1 MRCHQGEPV
10 CIGPSLFKNVGPD
23 RGNRVNAQCYVDQVL
38 IIFSLIS
45 PSTEIHFQQDNIR
58 THSARRA
65 ALFFSTKQH
74 QDDALACPQ
83 PGSEPDRTLWGRV
96 QEVGQAGRPTPNNS
110 CLTPSGHPAGSGPH
124 PTATVNHLA
133 YSMNRRCSAVVHE
146 NDGYPRRRL

>member
-1 MRCHQGEPV
+1 MNQCV
-10 CIGPSLFKNVGPD
+10 SALPSLRMLAQTVGTESMRSATWIKCSSYFPLF
-23 RGNRVNAQCYVDQVL
+23 RRAQK
-38 IIFSLIS
+38 FIS
-45 PSTEIHFQQDNIR
+45 SKT
-58 THSARRA
+58 TSARIQPGVQHF
-65 ALFFSTKQH
+65 FFSTKQH